1 MITKIYSA
9 VAPTRFMTIKE
20 IKDCF
25 FHESILSASP
35 YFQDNDNVAVAIYND
50 RSKWFNISRPR
61 TLLLLLYSD
70 VIWVS
75 QNGASNVYALSLSP
89 GTGWSIRSMGFQEIT
104 E

>member
-9 VAPTRFMTIKE
+9 AAPTRFMTIKE

-75 QNGASNVYALSLSP
+75 QNGTSSVYALSLSP
-89 GTGWSIRSMGFQEIT
+89 GTGRSIRSMGFHEIT